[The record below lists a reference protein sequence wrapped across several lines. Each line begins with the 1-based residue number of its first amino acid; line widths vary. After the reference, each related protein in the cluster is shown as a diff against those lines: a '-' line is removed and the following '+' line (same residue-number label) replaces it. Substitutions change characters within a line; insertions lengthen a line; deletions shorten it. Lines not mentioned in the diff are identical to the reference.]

1 MGIRREEK
9 FIQIKS
15 VIQEVKS
22 NCRHGRLDS
31 WEIDYVARKHT
42 FLASFRKF
50 FLSSITDVT
59 RKKKKSNLLR
69 KIVYSILS
77 RKNLKY

>member
-1 MGIRREEK
+1 MYEFFYETFSSYILVHEMGIRREEK

-59 RKKKKSNLLR
+59 RKKKK
-69 KIVYSILS
+69 K
-77 RKNLKY
+77 